1 MTKHILYSYC
11 KIGRF
16 PECKNIAELKENL
29 FNGVDLITA
38 DDRRWPKG
46 LWGVPERMGKLVSL
60 EKFDATFFGINAKQ
74 ADVMDPQSRM
84 LLESAYECII
94 DAGYNP
100 AEIRGS
106 RTGVYIGVSESETND
121 MLRQDIDSITGKLQ
135 KKFKVNFFYK
145 INSSYNRNSMI

>member
-1 MTKHILYSYC
+1 M
-11 KIGRF
+11 
-16 PECKNIAELKENL
+16 
-29 FNGVDLITA
+29 
-38 DDRRWPKG
+38 
-46 LWGVPERMGKLVSL
+46 L

-100 AEIRGS
+100 AKIRGS

-135 KKFKVNFFYK
+135 KKVHSQFLL
-145 INSSYNRNSMI
+145 